1 MMKNF
6 SNFKFEA
13 LVDNISIDLKTNS
26 TNISFN
32 SKVVPFAIKAIRQLD
47 NEELRDYVT
56 ISKEEKRKDI
66 GYYIK
71 FSSEEEINNSIIEN
85 DKPVKIYIK
94 TNIIDN
100 EKFDFL
106 LSKLAMQKRSR

>member
-1 MMKNF
+1 MKNF

-32 SKVVPFAIKAIRQLD
+32 SKVVPFAIKAIRQLS
-47 NEELRDYVT
+47 NEELRNYVT
-56 ISKEEKRKDI
+56 ISQEEKRKDI

-71 FSSEEEINNSIIEN
+71 FSSEKEINSIIMLN
-85 DKPVKIYIK
+85 DEPVKIYIK
-94 TNIIDN
+94 TNINDE
-100 EKFDFL
+100 EKFNTL